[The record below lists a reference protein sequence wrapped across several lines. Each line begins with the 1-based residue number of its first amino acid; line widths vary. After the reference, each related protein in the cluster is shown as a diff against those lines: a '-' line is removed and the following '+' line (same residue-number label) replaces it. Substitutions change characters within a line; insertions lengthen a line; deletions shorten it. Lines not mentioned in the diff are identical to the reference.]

1 MKPATSIKTPVAI
14 LLRVSTDKQSTDRQ
28 RSELEALAVSRGWEV
43 VATVE
48 EHGVSGKASREQRL
62 GLDEVEALAQAGK
75 IKKVLVHEISRV
87 ARRSSVAHGFVEKL
101 EALGVSLYW
110 HAQSIETLLPSGK
123 RNPAA
128 GIMLALL
135 AEMARNEAET
145 MKERINSGLAE
156 ARRKGKKLGRPEGSG
171 YTPAQLLKEH
181 KDIVRALNEG
191 QSVRKAAK
199 ITDKG
204 ASTVQRVKAALA
216 LSKRAG

>member
-1 MKPATSIKTPVAI
+1 
-14 LLRVSTDKQSTDRQ
+14 VSFRPC
-28 RSELEALAVSRGWEV
+28 AVSKGWKV

-48 EHGVSGKASREQRL
+48 EHGVSGRASREQRH
-62 GLDEVEALAQAGK
+62 GLDEVEALAQTGQ

-87 ARRSSVAHGFVEKL
+87 ARKSSVAHGFVERL

-145 MKERINSGLAE
+145 IRERINSGLAE

-171 YTPAQLLKEH
+171 YTPDQLLQEH
-181 KDIVRALNEG
+181 NDITRALSAG
-191 QSVRKAAK
+191 HSVRNAAK
-199 ITDKG
+199 ITGKG
-204 ASTVQRVKAALA
+204 ASTVQRVKAAWLTLGNA
-216 LSKRAG
+216 VH